1 VAQLWDTILH
11 EEKVSRK
18 TTHKRHRNPVYPFFS
33 LLSSHL
39 YQMWF
44 AHPPVSLAYI
54 LSPKLGLPLDNAVNE
69 ILLTINRQS
78 NTHVCTVLPADY

>member
-1 VAQLWDTILH
+1 MKKKSQ
-11 EEKVSRK
+11 EKPN
-18 TTHKRHRNPVYPFFS
+18 THKHHRNPVYPFFS

-39 YQMWF
+39 FQMWF

-69 ILLTINRQS
+69 ILHTIKLQS
-78 NTHVCTVLPADY
+78 NIHVCTVLPADY

>member
-1 VAQLWDTILH
+1 MI
-11 EEKVSRK
+11 
-18 TTHKRHRNPVYPFFS
+18 PVYLFFS
-33 LLSSHL
+33 LLSARL

-69 ILLTINRQS
+69 ILLTINFQS
-78 NTHVCTVLPADY
+78 NIHVYTVLPADGLLNY